1 MIEIRRSEPGEYPV
15 LLEERTISGLHDFLD
30 PILKRYALPGGR
42 AIDLGA
48 GSGALA
54 VRLRDLG
61 YETIAVDLNRERYK
75 ADIPLIQLNLNNPDF
90 APLGNGTFDFV
101 TAVEVIE
108 HLESPITFL
117 RNVRSLCK
125 PGGMALIT
133 TPNMDNLPSRFR
145 FLLTGKL
152 HMMDEKVPNHISP
165 TFYDLFIRQYLPRAG
180 LKLVE
185 HHFFPKN
192 GYRVSRKSYSWAFR
206 LIARFLPG
214 NTLLGDVHIFVLK
227 PIDDMQA
234 TERNATS
241 IDLRPGIR

>member
-1 MIEIRRSEPGEYPV
+1 M
-15 LLEERTISGLHDFLD
+15 LLEARTISGLHDFLD
-30 PILKRYALPGGR
+30 PILKRYAIPGGR

-61 YETIAVDLNRERYK
+61 YDVIAVDMNSGRYK
-75 ADIPLIQLNLNNPDF
+75 ADIPFIPLNLNNHDF
-90 APLGNGTFDFV
+90 SLLGNGTFDLV

-108 HLESPITFL
+108 HLESPILFL
-117 RNVRSLCK
+117 RHIRSLCK
-125 PGGMALIT
+125 PDGMALIT
-133 TPNMDNLPSRFR
+133 TPNMDNVPSRFR

-165 TFYDLFIRQYLPRAG
+165 IFYDLLIRQYLPRAG

-192 GYRVSRKSYSWAFR
+192 GYMVSRKRYSWIFR
-206 LIARFLPG
+206 LIARLLPG

-227 PIDDMQA
+227 AIEDRDD
-234 TERNATS
+234 T
-241 IDLRPGIR
+241 

>member
-1 MIEIRRSEPGEYPV
+1 VIEILKNEPWECSV
-15 LLEERTISGLHDFLD
+15 LLEERTVSGLHDFLD
-30 PILKRYALPGGR
+30 PILKRYAIPGGR

-54 VRLRDLG
+54 VRLREMG
-61 YETIAVDLNRERYK
+61 YEVIAVDMNSKRYK
-75 ADIPLIQLNLNNPDF
+75 ADIPFIQLNFNNPDF
-90 APLGNGTFDFV
+90 STLENVTFDFV

-117 RNVRSLCK
+117 RHIRSLCK
-125 PGGMALIT
+125 PDGMALIT

-165 TFYDLFIRQYLPRAG
+165 IFYDLFIRQYLPRAG

-185 HHFFPKN
+185 HHFFPTN
-192 GYRVSRKSYSWAFR
+192 GYKVSRKSYSWIFR
-206 LIARFLPG
+206 LFARLLPG
-214 NTLLGDVHIFVLK
+214 NALLGDVHIFVLK
-227 PIDDMQA
+227 PIEDEYG
-234 TERNATS
+234 T
-241 IDLRPGIR
+241 

>member
-1 MIEIRRSEPGEYPV
+1 M

-30 PILKRYALPGGR
+30 PILKRYAIPGGR

-61 YETIAVDLNRERYK
+61 YEVIAADINGERYK
-75 ADIPLIQLNLNNPDF
+75 ADIPFIQMNLNNPDF
-90 APLGNGTFDFV
+90 SPLGKEAFDFV

-117 RNVRSLCK
+117 RHIRSLCK
-125 PGGMALIT
+125 PDGIALIT
-133 TPNMDNLPSRFR
+133 TPNMDNAPSRFR

-165 TFYDLFIRQYLPRAG
+165 IFYDLFIRQYLPRAG

-192 GYRVSRKSYSWAFR
+192 GYKVSRKSYSRILR
-206 LIARFLPG
+206 LIARLLPG
-214 NTLLGDVHIFVLK
+214 NTLLGDVHVFVLK
-227 PIDDMQA
+227 VIDDKYGK
-234 TERNATS
+234 ES
-241 IDLRPGIR
+241 

>member
-1 MIEIRRSEPGEYPV
+1 M
-15 LLEERTISGLHDFLD
+15 LLEEHTISGLHDFLD
-30 PILKRYALPGGR
+30 PMLKRYAIPGGR

-61 YETIAVDLNRERYK
+61 YDAIAVDVNAERYK
-75 ADIPLIQLNLNNPDF
+75 ADIPFIQMNLNNLDCS
-90 APLGNGTFDFV
+90 PLGTGVFDLV

-117 RNVRSLCK
+117 RHVGSLCK
-125 PGGMALIT
+125 PGGIALIT
-133 TPNMDNLPSRFR
+133 TPNMDNVPSRLR

-165 TFYDLFIRQYLPRAG
+165 IFYDLFIRRYLPRAG
-180 LKLVE
+180 FELVE
-185 HHFFPKN
+185 HHAFPEN
-192 GYRVSRKSYSWAFR
+192 DYRVSRKTYSWAFR
-206 LIARFLPG
+206 LIARLLPG

-227 PIDDMQA
+227 RID
-234 TERNATS
+234 
-241 IDLRPGIR
+241 G